1 MRMRR
6 EPPVQLK
13 TPAQLRLMREAG
25 LVVAAALDAAVAAAQ
40 PGVSTAELDA
50 VAAGV
55 IAGAG
60 ATPSFLGY
68 HGYPA
73 TLCVSVNDE
82 IVHGIPAPD
91 RILAAGDVVSID
103 CGAIVAGWHGDAA
116 RTIIVGPAPESAA
129 ALLAACEDAM
139 WQGLAAA
146 RAGGRLTDISHA
158 VETSARAAG
167 RYGIV
172 AEYTGHGIG
181 TEMHM
186 DPPVPNL
193 GRAGRG
199 PVLAEGMALAIEPM
213 LTAGRPDTR
222 LLADGWTVVT
232 EDGSLAAHFEHTVA
246 ITADGPWVLTAADGG
261 AARLGHRAGPAAV
274 SVPGSHAGQTG

>member
-25 LVVAAALDAAVAAAQ
+25 LVVAAAVAAAGAPALRGLR
-40 PGVSTAELDA
+40 PGVVPGAAAA
-50 VAAGV
+50 VTL
-55 IAGAG
+55 GAG
-60 ATPSFLGY
+60 ATASFLGY

-73 TLCVSVNDE
+73 TLCISVNDE
-82 IVHGIPAPD
+82 IVHGIPAAD
-91 RILAAGDVVSID
+91 RVLAAGDLVSID

-116 RTIIVGPAPESAA
+116 RTVTVGPAPDGAA
-129 ALLAACEDAM
+129 GLIAACEEAM

-146 RAGGRLTDISHA
+146 RPGARLTDISHA
-158 VETSARAAG
+158 IETSARAAG

-193 GRAGRG
+193 GRPGRG
-199 PVLAEGMALAIEPM
+199 PLLAEGMALAIEPM
-213 LTAGRPDTR
+213 LTDGRADTR
-222 LLADGWTVVT
+222 LLDDGWTVVT
-232 EDGSLAAHFEHTVA
+232 ADGSLAAHFEHTVA

-261 AARLGHRAGPAAV
+261 AARLGRPAGPAAV
-274 SVPGSHAGQTG
+274 PVPGRHAGRPG